1 MRMKTSL
8 LILAAVGAA
17 LTFSATQASAQS
29 DAMSKRGKMLWTNRG
44 CGSCHGIGKKMAG
57 PDLAGVEQRR
67 PKEWLTKWLMQTDVM
82 LASDSTAMA
91 LLAEWKG
98 IKMPKQ
104 TLSEQ
109 DVDAILA
116 YLRSEEAK
124 MNKKG

>member
-1 MRMKTSL
+1 MHLKTAL
-8 LILAAVGAA
+8 VVLGMFCTA
-17 LTFSATQASAQS
+17 LTFGATQAGAQT
-29 DAMSKRGKMLWTNRG
+29 DALAKRGKMLWSNRG
-44 CGSCHGIGKKMAG
+44 CSACHGIGKKMAG

-67 PKEWLTKWLMQTDVM
+67 SKEWLTKWLMQTDVM
-82 LASDSTAMA
+82 LQSDSTAMA

-104 TLSEQ
+104 SLSEQ